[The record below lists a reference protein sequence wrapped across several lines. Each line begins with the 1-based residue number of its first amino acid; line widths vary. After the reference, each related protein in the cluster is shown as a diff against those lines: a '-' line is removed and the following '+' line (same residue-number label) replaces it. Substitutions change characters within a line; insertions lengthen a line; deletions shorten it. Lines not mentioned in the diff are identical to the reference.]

1 MPGEFCQT
9 KALRRGL
16 GRTNPRRVDANR
28 KRKVDVVHANRE
40 FSRVGLP
47 RVRSAALVLA
57 LICGAG
63 CSTRAYV
70 TRQVADAVSSGGDA
84 FGTDD
89 DPQLV
94 REATPFALKME
105 ESLLAS
111 APRHRGLLRSLASG
125 FTQYAAAFVWQDA
138 VESAD
143 PGVREAGKAR
153 ALKLFLRAKEYG
165 LRGLEA
171 GHPGFRELVAADP
184 AGAARVAGP
193 ADVPL
198 LYWTGAAWSLA
209 IAASPGDPGMIADLP
224 RCEALMRRVLE
235 LKDDYDAGAIHEY
248 FVAFEGGRP
257 AAMGGSVERA
267 RAHYARALELAAGRK
282 VSPRVTFAETVS
294 VGAQDRREFLEL
306 LEQALAFDARALAP
320 EYRQAN
326 LASQHRAAWLK
337 GRVDEL
343 FLE

>member
-1 MPGEFCQT
+1 MP
-9 KALRRGL
+9 
-16 GRTNPRRVDANR
+16 
-28 KRKVDVVHANRE
+28 
-40 FSRVGLP
+40 LP
-47 RVRSAALVLA
+47 RCAVLA
-57 LICGAG
+57 LSLLFAAG
-63 CSTRAYV
+63 CSPRAYV
-70 TRQVADAVSSGGDA
+70 TSQVAAAVGSGGGT
-84 FGTDD
+84 FGSDD

-94 REATPFALKME
+94 REATPFALKLS

-111 APRHRGLLRSLASG
+111 VPRDTGLLLSLAGG

-138 VESAD
+138 VESAA
-143 PGVREAGKAR
+143 PSVKEAGKAR
-153 ALKLFLRAKEYG
+153 ALRLFLRAREYG
-165 LRGLEA
+165 LRGLEVR
-171 GHPGFRELVAADP
+171 HPGFRELVGADP
-184 AGAARVAGP
+184 AGAAREAGP
-193 ADVPL
+193 EDVPL

-235 LKDDYDAGAIHEY
+235 LKEDYDAGAIHEY

-267 RAHYARALELAAGRK
+267 RGHYARALELAAGRK
-282 VSPRVTFAETVS
+282 VSPLVTFAETVS
-294 VGAQDRREFLEL
+294 VGAQDRREFLGL
-306 LEQALAFDARALAP
+306 LEQALAFDARMLSP

-326 LASQHRAAWLK
+326 LAAQRRAAWLK

>member
-1 MPGEFCQT
+1 MP
-9 KALRRGL
+9 L
-16 GRTNPRRVDANR
+16 
-28 KRKVDVVHANRE
+28 
-40 FSRVGLP
+40 S
-47 RVRSAALVLA
+47 RSAVLA
-57 LICGAG
+57 LALLFAAG
-63 CSTRAYV
+63 CSPRAYV
-70 TRQVADAVSSGGDA
+70 TRQVADAVGSGGGR

-94 REATPFALKME
+94 REATPFALKLE

-111 APRHRGLLRSLASG
+111 APRHSGLLLSLARG
-125 FTQYAAAFVWQDA
+125 FTQYAAVFVWQDA
-138 VESAD
+138 VESTD
-143 PGVREAGKAR
+143 PSVKEAGKTRAR
-153 ALKLFLRAKEYG
+153 RLFLRAKEYG

-171 GHPGFRELVAADP
+171 GHPGFRELVAGDA
-184 AGAARVAGP
+184 AGAARA
-193 ADVPL
+193 ARREDVPL

-235 LKDDYDAGAIHEY
+235 LQEDYDAGAIHEY

-257 AAMGGSVERA
+257 AAMGGSVDRA
-267 RAHYARALELAAGRK
+267 RRHFARALELAAGRK
-282 VSPRVTFAETVS
+282 VSPLVTFAETVS
-294 VGAQDRREFLEL
+294 VGAQDRREFLGL
-306 LEQALAFDARALAP
+306 LEQALASDARQLAP
-320 EYRQAN
+320 EYMQAN

>member
-1 MPGEFCQT
+1 MP
-9 KALRRGL
+9 L
-16 GRTNPRRVDANR
+16 
-28 KRKVDVVHANRE
+28 
-40 FSRVGLP
+40 SRC
-47 RVRSAALVLA
+47 AVLA
-57 LICGAG
+57 LSLLFAAG
-63 CSTRAYV
+63 CSPRAYV
-70 TRQVADAVSSGGDA
+70 AGQVADALGSGGGT
-84 FGTDD
+84 FGSDD

-94 REATPFALKME
+94 REATPFALKLE

-111 APRHRGLLRSLASG
+111 APRDTGLLLSLAQG

-143 PGVREAGKAR
+143 PGVKEAGKAR
-153 ALKLFLRAKEYG
+153 ALRLFLRAKEYG

-171 GHPGFRELVAADP
+171 GHPGFRQLVASDP
-184 AGAARVAGP
+184 AAAARVAGLG
-193 ADVPL
+193 DVPL

-224 RCEALMRRVLE
+224 RCEALMRRVLD
-235 LKDDYDAGAIHEY
+235 LKEDYDAGAIHEY

-257 AAMGGSVERA
+257 AAMGGSVDRA
-267 RAHYARALELAAGRK
+267 RSHFARALELAAGRK
-282 VSPRVTFAETVS
+282 VSPLVTFAETVS
-294 VGAQDRREFLEL
+294 VGAQDRREFLGL
-306 LEQALAFDARALAP
+306 LEKALAVDARQQAP